1 MEPGTYAVFKGPGA
15 LDRALAAA
23 RAARMGRPKKG
34 AKAVG
39 TAAKSLRL
47 GNDQWAALEL
57 LAKKRHTTL
66 HAIMREAVL
75 SVLRKRVA

>member
-1 MEPGTYAVFKGPGA
+1 MEPGTYTVFKGPGA

-23 RAARMGRPKKG
+23 RSAKMGRPKKG
-34 AKAVG
+34 SQAVG

-47 GNDQWAALEL
+47 SNDQWAALEL
-57 LAKKRHTTL
+57 LAEKRRKTL

-75 SVLRKRVA
+75 SVLRRKVA